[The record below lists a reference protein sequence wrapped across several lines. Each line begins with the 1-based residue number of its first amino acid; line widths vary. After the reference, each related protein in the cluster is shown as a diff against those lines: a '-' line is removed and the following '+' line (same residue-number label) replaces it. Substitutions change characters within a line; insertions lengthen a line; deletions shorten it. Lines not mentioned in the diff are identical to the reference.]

1 MDTLRIRSLLLLWLL
16 SSAWLLTCRAQD
28 AAGEPLASPTTGM
41 EGVVLNLVLPGPL
54 LEPRELEDTNSPI
67 VLRVVQVFPHVDD
80 WRYDLSF
87 YGTVPGRYDLREY
100 LQRKDGSAME
110 GVPPVPVEVLAVRPI
125 GELVRPDLEPDRPP
139 RIGGYKLALIAAGIF
154 WVGVL
159 ALLLFGFRKKTE
171 EQLAQRIK
179 PVTLADV
186 LRPLVKQAQA
196 GELSQSGQAELERTL
211 LGIWRKRLKLE
222 DEDPAAAII
231 KLRADPE
238 AGALLRE
245 LEKWLHKPGAAG
257 EVDVAELLKPYEK
270 LPAEEI

>member
-1 MDTLRIRSLLLLWLL
+1 M
-16 SSAWLLTCRAQD
+16 
-28 AAGEPLASPTTGM
+28 
-41 EGVVLNLVLPGPL
+41 
-54 LEPRELEDTNSPI
+54 
-67 VLRVVQVFPHVDD
+67 LRVVQLFPHVDD

-87 YGTVPGRYDLREY
+87 YGTVPGRYDLRDY

-110 GVPPVPVEVLAVRPI
+110 GVPSIPIEVLAVRPI

-171 EQLAQRIK
+171 EQQAQRIK

-222 DEDPAAAII
+222 DEDPAKAII
-231 KLRADPE
+231 KLRADHE